1 MAVLVEEVCR
11 RLPFERDPELGRVV
25 EVDARHEFPDGRDR
39 PGALVKTTN
48 AFAIW
53 VPVEKLTN
61 AMVVQ

>member
-48 AFAIW
+48 AFAFGYRW
-53 VPVEKLTN
+53 RS
-61 AMVVQ
+61 